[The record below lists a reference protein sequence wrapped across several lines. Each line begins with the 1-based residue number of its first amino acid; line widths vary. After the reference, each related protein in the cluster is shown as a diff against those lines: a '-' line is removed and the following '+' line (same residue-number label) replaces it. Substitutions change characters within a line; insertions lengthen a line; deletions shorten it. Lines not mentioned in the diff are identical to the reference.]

1 MAQEESPEIKEL
13 RSEMRKGRLPLI
25 EAIRSAYKPY
35 LIALKGW
42 ERKNAELREQV
53 GLLSSD
59 FSERGCIKAHSS
71 RCIPWP

>member
-1 MAQEESPEIKEL
+1 MAHEESPEIKER
-13 RSEMRKGRLPLI
+13 RSDIRKGRLALI

-35 LIALKGW
+35 LIAMKDW

-53 GLLSSD
+53 GLLSSG
-59 FSERGCIKAHSS
+59 FSERGRLKAHSS